1 MSSVAIDTSPGRA
14 TGAASPAGFRA
25 TFASEWFKLTT
36 LRSTWILLALAAV
49 LSIGLTAL
57 LNWTI
62 GWSWSEWTAADQA
75 SLDPIMT
82 SFSGTMLSG
91 ILGIVIG
98 VQLVTNEYASGMIR
112 QTMTTTPNRTR
123 VLLAKALVIVGFL
136 VIPIVLITFG
146 TVWVGQLV
154 FGAYDVPTASVL
166 ERENFL
172 TLLAIS
178 VSGVFYPVF
187 GVALGFVLRSAAGAI
202 TTILAL
208 MFVPSMFGTLFP
220 QRIQENVIA
229 WLPGNVID
237 ALVMGHWFENE
248 PMYLDQ
254 PVAAVGVVAWL
265 VIVIGGAA
273 WLLERRD
280 V

>member
-1 MSSVAIDTSPGRA
+1 
-14 TGAASPAGFRA
+14 
-25 TFASEWFKLTT
+25 
-36 LRSTWILLALAAV
+36 
-49 LSIGLTAL
+49 
-57 LNWTI
+57 
-62 GWSWSEWTAADQA
+62 
-75 SLDPIMT
+75 MT

-123 VLLAKALVIVGFL
+123 VLLAKASVIAGFL

-187 GVALGFVLRSAAGAI
+187 GVALGFILRSAAGAI

-220 QRIQENVIA
+220 QRIQENVLA